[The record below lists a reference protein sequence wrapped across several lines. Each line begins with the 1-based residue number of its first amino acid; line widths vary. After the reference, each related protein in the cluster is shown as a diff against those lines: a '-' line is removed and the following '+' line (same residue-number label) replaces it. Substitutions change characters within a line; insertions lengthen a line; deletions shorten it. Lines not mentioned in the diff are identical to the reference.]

1 MSFMDKIK
9 GVFVAEDDDYEY
21 EDEGMEQEIISRQL
35 FLNPSFSREELLK
48 IIYIPKNKFANLFRT
63 YAGVSFPD
71 YINNLR
77 LMYAVKL
84 IQKHTNYTINAIAE
98 TCGMSSRTFHR
109 LFLKKFGVTPAE
121 FREELKKEGNK
132 DAEDK
137 PSET

>member
-1 MSFMDKIK
+1 M
-9 GVFVAEDDDYEY
+9 
-21 EDEGMEQEIISRQL
+21 
-35 FLNPSFSREELLK
+35 K